1 MADEVVDRVA
11 QSVAEMGVEVE
22 EVGKSFTEACHVK
35 YSSRSYVIP
44 ACFWQESSD
53 VHRIL

>member
-1 MADEVVDRVA
+1 MADRVA